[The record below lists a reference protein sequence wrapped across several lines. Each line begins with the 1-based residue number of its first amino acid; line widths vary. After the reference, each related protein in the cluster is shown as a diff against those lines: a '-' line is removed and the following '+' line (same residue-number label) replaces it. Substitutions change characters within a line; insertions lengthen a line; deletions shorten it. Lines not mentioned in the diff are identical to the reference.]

1 MSMSFDDLF
10 PQPRLLDPDQVDSLL
25 RDHKNADFQYE
36 ILMEYIKEFES
47 ELNDDEEVALQLT
60 SFGQSILLQVTD
72 IGYHNPSIITF
83 YGYVNDR
90 PAQLI
95 QNVSQLSFL
104 LSSAPKADPSNPA
117 KRIGFISDEN

>member
-1 MSMSFDDLF
+1 MSMNFDDLF

-25 RDHKNADFQYE
+25 RDHKNADFQHE

-60 SFGQSILLQVTD
+60 SFGQSVLLQVTE
-72 IGYHNPSIITF
+72 IGYYNPSIISF

-95 QNVSQLSFL
+95 QHVSQLNFL
-104 LSSAPKADPSNPA
+104 LTSAPKLDPNKPA
-117 KRIGFISDEN
+117 KRIGFVSDED